1 MPRLRP
7 IAIFAVILLCSV
19 FAAAQTIQV
28 SRDNKTIAINT
39 IDEATASA
47 DIAAIT
53 IGFEIFK
60 PDADS
65 ASAEG
70 GRLSQAI
77 IKALHGAGVEDK
89 SIESG
94 FQGVSRNMQ
103 FDEKETADQ
112 RAQRQYRF
120 QQNWTVA
127 SSPADAPK
135 VLQLALAAGA
145 NQSGNIDW
153 RLADRKGLQ
162 AKAAANALVKA
173 RNVAT
178 QMAEGLQVKLGPL
191 IYASNEVPEA
201 RVPLPVARFKGEAM
215 MASTM
220 AAPPPPPTLELRPQ
234 TIHENATV
242 YAVFSIE

>member
-1 MPRLRP
+1 MPRLHLT
-7 IAIFAVILLCSV
+7 AIFVATFFCSSL
-19 FAAAQTIQV
+19 ATAQTIQV

-39 IDEATASA
+39 TDEATAPA
-47 DIAAIT
+47 DVAAIT

-60 PDADS
+60 ATSDS

-70 GRLSQAI
+70 GRLSHAI
-77 IKALHGAGVEDK
+77 MEAIHKAGVEDK

-103 FDEKETADQ
+103 FDEKESADQ
-112 RAQRQYRF
+112 RAERQYRF
-120 QQNWTVA
+120 TQNWTVTTT
-127 SSPADAPK
+127 PADAPK

-145 NQSGNIDW
+145 NQSGNIEW

-162 AKAAANALVKA
+162 AKAAASALMKA
-173 RNVAT
+173 RAVAS

-191 IYASNEVPEA
+191 IYASNEVPET
-201 RVPLPVARFKGEAM
+201 RVPLPVARFKGQTM
-215 MASTM
+215 MSTM